1 LESAETEFVK
11 HGSEF
16 KSGELDEVWLPVVG
30 NAGWAVLTCDK
41 RIRYNQLERGKII
54 EHGIREFVF
63 TSGNLSG
70 SQMGEIL
77 KKALPSMKK
86 IFREYPA
93 PFIAT
98 ISKAGVVTVRFDRNG
113 RVDAEGK
120 RKKDD
125 EAS

>member
-1 LESAETEFVK
+1 
-11 HGSEF
+11 
-16 KSGELDEVWLPVVG
+16 
-30 NAGWAVLTCDK
+30 
-41 RIRYNQLERGKII
+41 
-54 EHGIREFVF
+54 
-63 TSGNLSG
+63 
-70 SQMGEIL
+70 MGEIL

-113 RVDAEGK
+113 RVDAKGK